1 MMEIFN
7 NFTIGEITAVIIFFI
22 GIYGIVARRN
32 IVKTV
37 ISFGVMEMGVILFFL
52 SNGQGSLFAPILGD
66 TSDVAKIADPIP
78 QALMI
83 TAIVIGVGVTAVA
96 LTMFINLY
104 HKYGTTNWEK
114 AMEAREKQ

>member
-1 MMEIFN
+1 MGSLFG
-7 NFTIGEITAVIIFFI
+7 FTFGEIAAIIIFFV
-22 GIYGIVARRN
+22 GVYGVVARRN
-32 IVKTV
+32 IVKSV

-52 SNGQGSLFAPILGD
+52 SSGEGSLKAPILSD
-66 TSDVAKIADPIP
+66 TSEIAGIADPIP

-104 HKYGTTNWEK
+104 HKFGTTNWEK
-114 AMEAREKQ
+114 AREARDKK